1 MKIIHLINSTYQV
14 VSEDL
19 KTVYFQGSQVEC
31 HNFQKHLFFINE
43 PLMS

>member
-1 MKIIHLINSTYQV
+1 MKIVHLINSTYQV